1 MKKENEFIKITVQ
14 EAVNRF
20 AAHIH
25 HEIVDMGGMNWRD
38 AVVRMHWDSMNSC
51 DGFNAFYNHGCRS
64 LIHLSQRQDQTY
76 HICEEQTQA
85 IEKDLA
91 HFGKWYFDDL
101 KEEQR
106 MGCKNIEEYIDKAL
120 ESANKNDAT
129 ASDVKALND
138 YDDSLDGFLNEQRT
152 TVIIDTRF
160 YAKDNIYNKSG
171 KDVVLVQVHINPDD
185 QIAFISAT
193 GKDAYIGLFDAEEF
207 MNSIQYTQD
216 SFINSMALKIDD
228 CLSGEAFIDPTSDLI
243 D

>member
-1 MKKENEFIKITVQ
+1 MKITIN

-20 AAHIH
+20 AAKIH
-25 HEIVDMGGMNWRD
+25 HEIVDNNGGMNWTD
-38 AVVRMHWDSMNSC
+38 AVFKMHWDSWNSR
-51 DGFNAFYNHGCRS
+51 DGFTAFYDHGCRS
-64 LIHLSQRQDQTY
+64 LISIANRTDETY
-76 HICEEQTQA
+76 HICTEQTQA

-106 MGCKNIEEYIDKAL
+106 MGCHNIEEYIEKAL

-138 YDDSLDGFLNEQRT
+138 YDDSLYSFICEQRT
-152 TVIIDTRF
+152 TVVIDTW
-160 YAKDNIYNKSG
+160 YYSKDNIQNKSG

-207 MNSIQYTQD
+207 MNNIQYNCD
-216 SFINSMALKIDD
+216 SFLLNMSNKINE
-228 CLSGEAFIDPTSDLI
+228 CLSGEAFIDPQSDLI